1 MNDNIM
7 LFFAVYGA
15 LWAALAWYMI
25 SLSKKQQMLREEIRI
40 LKHRARIQ
48 E

>member
-1 MNDNIM
+1 MNDVM
-7 LFFAVYGA
+7 LVLAAYAA
-15 LWAALAWYMI
+15 LWAGVAWYMFT
-25 SLSKKQQMLREEIRI
+25 LSKKQQMLREEIRI

>member
-1 MNDNIM
+1 MNDIM
-7 LFFAVYGA
+7 LFFAAYAA
-15 LWAALAWYMI
+15 LWAALAWYMVT
-25 SLSKKQQMLREEIRI
+25 LSKKQQMLREEIRI

>member
-1 MNDNIM
+1 MNDIM
-7 LFFAVYGA
+7 LFIAAYAA

-25 SLSKKQQMLREEIRI
+25 TLSKKQQMLREEIRI

>member
-1 MNDNIM
+1 MNDLIF
-7 LFFAVYGA
+7 FFAAYAA
-15 LWAALAWYMI
+15 LWAAQAWYMFT
-25 SLSKKQQMLREEIRI
+25 LSKKQYGLREEIRM

>member
-1 MNDNIM
+1 MNDIM
-7 LFFAVYGA
+7 LFFAAYGA
-15 LWAALAWYMI
+15 LWAALAWYMMT
-25 SLSKKQQMLREEIRI
+25 LSKKQQMLREEIRM

>member
-1 MNDNIM
+1 MNDIM
-7 LFFAVYGA
+7 LFVATYGA

-25 SLSKKQQMLREEIRI
+25 TLSKKQQMLREEIRI